1 MQDAAE
7 IVAIVTVPF
16 VGAPDGE
23 LYGREFAVGDEVR
36 GDLAAV
42 AVREGWAEMPGQP
55 KAKKKADA

>member
-1 MQDAAE
+1 MSE
-7 IVAIVTVPF
+7 VVATVTVPF

-23 LYGREFAVGDEVR
+23 VYGREFAVNDEVR
-36 GDLAAV
+36 GELATV